1 MLNDATRNLVWQGQ
15 LDMVRLAR
23 YHGALEHKYRRKHKW
38 VRYTL
43 GLAGVVTALPLIPAI
58 PGTVASVA
66 GICVVALVVWDLVHD
81 YGRKVAALR
90 VAVEGLNELAE
101 RHRSLWDEVNDDS
114 LDERQARERAEA
126 LRVASLNL
134 LRGMDVET
142 DTALNER
149 CQSEAFESEQQ
160 RYAAG

>member
-15 LDMVRLAR
+15 LDVVRLAR
-23 YHGALEHKYRRKHKW
+23 YYGALEQKYRRKHKG

-43 GLAGVVTALPLIPAI
+43 SLAAVVTALPLIPAV

-66 GICVVALVVWDLVHD
+66 GICVVGLVVWDLVHG
-81 YGRKVAALR
+81 YGGKVAALR

-114 LDERQARERAEA
+114 VDERQARDRAEA

-134 LRGMDVET
+134 LRGIDIET